1 MVLPTM
7 RGPYTGN
14 TIALDMLL
22 ADNSGKS
29 VDQLVGLG
37 DVNTTSGIL
46 STSDYT
52 SHVTDGDITED
63 VGLLD

>member
-1 MVLPTM
+1 M
-7 RGPYTGN
+7 RAPSTGN
-14 TIALDMLL
+14 NIKLNMSPA
-22 ADNSGKS
+22 ANSGKS